1 MAIPSP
7 RASAAGQARDLAPID
22 WHNEQ
27 EHRRKLAE
35 IANQAIQGK
44 TLNVSTVTLAASA
57 TSTTLMDTRIGVE
70 SFIGF
75 MATTANAAAEI
86 GNGTLYV
93 TNRQTMQATINHANN
108 AQADRTFVY
117 VVIG

>member
-1 MAIPSP
+1 MAIVSP

-22 WHNEQ
+22 WYDER

-44 TLNVSTVTLAASA
+44 ILSVGTVALTASSA
-57 TSTTLMDTRIGVE
+57 TTALADTRIGVD

-75 MATTANAAAEI
+75 MPATANAAAEV

-93 TNRQTMQATINHANN
+93 TNRTNGQATINHANN
-108 AQADRTFVY
+108 AQTDRDFVY
-117 VVIG
+117 VVLG